1 MMRDIGGSMISMMV
15 YADAPAPNFMRVVSE
30 VDRQLERDIDE
41 DYQLTLASDSVA
53 WFDFGDRRLLVGLSD
68 AFADDGA
75 SCLVVAVAANPEM
88 DVVASL
94 DNDRARLSGLC
105 GQVIAALH
113 RFCPTS
119 SLLCQRSELPLD
131 ADFLDAFFGI
141 DLMAAGTSL
150 ARDTMPQRPRDD
162 AKPLRARAEP
172 QPELAQ
178 RITAH
183 AFNCSVLAVSVPV
196 GAALMA
202 HSFVRGEDLRLSSR
216 AVALTGAAV
225 GLQQIAGTAAL
236 SLLF

>member
-1 MMRDIGGSMISMMV
+1 MRDIGGSMISMMV
-15 YADAPAPNFMRVVSE
+15 YADAPAPNFMRIVSE

-88 DVVASL
+88 DVVGSL

-119 SLLCQRSELPLD
+119 SLLCQRSDLPLD

-202 HSFVRGEDLRLSSR
+202 HSFVRGEDLRLS
-216 AVALTGAAV
+216 
-225 GLQQIAGTAAL
+225 
-236 SLLF
+236 